1 MVRYL
6 LACKIDTVVMVR
18 YLQMQSIGR
27 YDRHDS
33 GMLIAS
39 LCNIDAIPVGMV
51 IAYCIDLLLQ

>member
-1 MVRYL
+1 MVLAGCYTLQDSCRL
-6 LACKIDTVVMVR
+6 NGTVLAC
-18 YLQMQSIGR
+18 R

-51 IAYCIDLLLQ
+51 IAYCIDLLLQYM